1 MRFLPWLLALALV
14 SCQPDFE
21 PVPPGC
27 GNGLV
32 DLGEECDAGPSNS
45 DDEPDTCRSSCLLP
59 VCGDGVADRGEDC
72 DDGDEFGGDGCTP
85 LCEIEHGQLEDEPND
100 EPDEAQD
107 WELVTIH
114 GGLPEGDVDC
124 FSLELPN
131 CAAVWANLVGEC
143 PAPALLALH
152 DPEGNQVAVGSPDA
166 SGCAA
171 LDPAAAPGARFVAE
185 GSWTVCVS
193 ALLDGPVPYYALEIG
208 VVQPEDASY
217 TIDEADDPDGD
228 GKPDKCDT
236 DRDGDG
242 VENDG
247 DSCPDVPNGPDSEPL
262 TPSDDGFLRVWLS
275 AGPYTGLTS
284 EQDCLPTADNL
295 VAEVD
300 ADATPGLGDPAGGE
314 IWTVLWSGGD
324 RLEYLDDYGHVDAP
338 REVYNAV
345 YLYSGTERTLT
356 LGHGPDDGARTWFNG
371 EEVQTI
377 DSCQGTVV
385 DAFPVDVTFAAGWN
399 RLMTKVYDQGGGW
412 GNYVRFLDGGVPVT
426 DLEVSL
432 DPAGPWIPDQTDSD
446 GDGEGDVCDDT
457 P

>member
-143 PAPALLALH
+143 PA
-152 DPEGNQVAVGSPDA
+152 
-166 SGCAA
+166 
-171 LDPAAAPGARFVAE
+171 
-185 GSWTVCVS
+185 
-193 ALLDGPVPYYALEIG
+193 
-208 VVQPEDASY
+208 
-217 TIDEADDPDGD
+217 
-228 GKPDKCDT
+228 
-236 DRDGDG
+236 
-242 VENDG
+242 
-247 DSCPDVPNGPDSEPL
+247 
-262 TPSDDGFLRVWLS
+262 
-275 AGPYTGLTS
+275 
-284 EQDCLPTADNL
+284 
-295 VAEVD
+295 
-300 ADATPGLGDPAGGE
+300 
-314 IWTVLWSGGD
+314 
-324 RLEYLDDYGHVDAP
+324 
-338 REVYNAV
+338 
-345 YLYSGTERTLT
+345 
-356 LGHGPDDGARTWFNG
+356 
-371 EEVQTI
+371 
-377 DSCQGTVV
+377 
-385 DAFPVDVTFAAGWN
+385 
-399 RLMTKVYDQGGGW
+399 
-412 GNYVRFLDGGVPVT
+412 
-426 DLEVSL
+426 
-432 DPAGPWIPDQTDSD
+432 
-446 GDGEGDVCDDT
+446 
-457 P
+457 